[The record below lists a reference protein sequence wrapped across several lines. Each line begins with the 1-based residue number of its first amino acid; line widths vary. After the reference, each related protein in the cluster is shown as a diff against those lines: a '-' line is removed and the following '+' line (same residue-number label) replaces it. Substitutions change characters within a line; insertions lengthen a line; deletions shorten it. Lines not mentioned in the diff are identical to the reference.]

1 MARLHFLRVALIFG
15 SSQVNLEPRV
25 VNQVVIKLDNTT
37 SKKKIKYNYKVV
49 KLIFL

>member
-1 MARLHFLRVALIFG
+1 MTNLHLLRVALSFG
-15 SSQVNLEPRV
+15 NSQLNLEPRV

-37 SKKKIKYNYKVV
+37 SKKKKYNYKVV